1 MRNKKA
7 EKEMRRFDRWMR
19 TKVKSIHYA
28 DNKRMSE
35 AFERVYNNIN
45 GTTIKESL

>member
-7 EKEMRRFDRWMR
+7 EKEMNRFDRWMR

-35 AFERVYNNIN
+35 AFERVYKNI
-45 GTTIKESL
+45 TAQP

>member
-7 EKEMRRFDRWMR
+7 EKEMNRFDRWMR

-35 AFERVYNNIN
+35 AFERVYKNI
-45 GTTIKESL
+45 TAPP

>member
-1 MRNKKA
+1 MRDKKA
-7 EKEMRRFDRWMR
+7 EKEMQRFDKWMR
-19 TKVKSIHYA
+19 TKIKSIHYA

-45 GTTIKESL
+45 STTIKESL

>member
-7 EKEMRRFDRWMR
+7 EKEMHRFDKWMR
-19 TKVKSIHYA
+19 TRVKSIHYA

-45 GTTIKESL
+45 GTTIK

>member
-1 MRNKKA
+1 MKNKRA
-7 EKEMRRFDRWMR
+7 EKEMHRFDKWMR
-19 TKVKSIHYA
+19 TRVKSIHYA

-45 GTTIKESL
+45 STTIKESL

>member
-1 MRNKKA
+1 MNKDKKA
-7 EKEMRRFDRWMR
+7 VIEMHRFDSWMR

-35 AFERVYNNIN
+35 AFEKVYKNI
-45 GTTIKESL
+45 TAPS